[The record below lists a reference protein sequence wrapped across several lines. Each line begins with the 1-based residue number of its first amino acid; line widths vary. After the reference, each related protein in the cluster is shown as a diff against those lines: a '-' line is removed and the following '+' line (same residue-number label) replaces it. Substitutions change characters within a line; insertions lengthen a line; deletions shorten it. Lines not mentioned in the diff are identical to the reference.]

1 VTAALVTGASRGI
14 GRATAVELARRGT
27 ALALVGRPSAELD
40 ETVELARA
48 AGAPEAV
55 AFGCDLADARATEA
69 AAYAVVSHF
78 PGLAILVNNAGVAPR
93 VSVEET
99 RLDVWDETLAV
110 NLRAPFVLTRA
121 VLPVM
126 RKHGRGR
133 IVHVGSI
140 SSTLGTPR
148 LSAYCASKWG
158 LVGFMKSLA
167 EELSGSGIVT
177 LAILPGSTAT
187 RMLEGSGMPPRMSAD
202 EVAQTIVHCCLDASP
217 AHNGAVIEMFGV

>member
-1 VTAALVTGASRGI
+1 MTSALVTGASRGI
-14 GRATAVELARRGT
+14 GRATAVELARRGVS
-27 ALALVGRPSAELD
+27 LALVGRPSKELD
-40 ETVELARA
+40 ESVELARA

-55 AFGCDLADARATEA
+55 AFPCDLTDTASVEA
-69 AAYAVVSHF
+69 AAYQVLSHF
-78 PGLAILVNNAGVAPR
+78 PALGVLVNNAGVAPR

-99 RLDVWDETLAV
+99 RPDVWDETLAV
-110 NLRAPFVLTRA
+110 NLRAPFLLTRA
-121 VLPVM
+121 VLPAM
-126 RKHGRGR
+126 RKNARGR

-167 EELSGSGIVT
+167 EELSGTGITT
-177 LAILPGSTAT
+177 LAVLPGSTST

-202 EVAQTIVHCCLDASP
+202 EVAQTIVHYCLDASP

>member
-14 GRATAVELARRGT
+14 GRATAVELARRGV
-27 ALALVGRPSAELD
+27 ALALVARASKALD
-40 ETVELARA
+40 ETVELARE

-55 AFGCDLADARATEA
+55 GFACDLADAQAVEAT
-69 AAYAVVSHF
+69 AYAVLSQF
-78 PGLAILVNNAGVAPR
+78 PALGILVNNAGVAPR

-110 NLRAPFVLTRA
+110 NLRAPFLLTRA
-121 VLPVM
+121 VLPAM
-126 RKHGRGR
+126 RKNARGR

-140 SSTLGTPR
+140 SSTLGTAR

-167 EELSGSGIVT
+167 EELSGSGVTT

-187 RMLEGSGMPPRMSAD
+187 RMLEGSGMPPRMTAE
-202 EVAQTIVHCCLDASP
+202 EVAATVAHYCLDASP

>member
-1 VTAALVTGASRGI
+1 MTAALITGASRGI
-14 GRATAVELARRGT
+14 GRATAVELARRGV
-27 ALALVGRPSAELD
+27 ALALVARASKALD
-40 ETVELARA
+40 ETVELARE
-48 AGAPEAV
+48 AGAPEALGF
-55 AFGCDLADARATEA
+55 ACDLADARAAEA
-69 AAYAVVSHF
+69 TAYAVLSQF
-78 PGLAILVNNAGVAPR
+78 PALGILVNNAGVAPR

-110 NLRAPFVLTRA
+110 NLRAPFLFTRA
-121 VLPVM
+121 VLPHL
-126 RKHGRGR
+126 RKNARGR

-167 EELSGSGIVT
+167 EELSGSGVTT

-187 RMLEGSGMPPRMSAD
+187 RMLEGSGMPPRMSAE
-202 EVAQTIVHCCLDASP
+202 EVAQTVVHYCLDASP
-217 AHNGAVIEMFGV
+217 AHNGAVIEMFGT

>member
-1 VTAALVTGASRGI
+1 MTVALVTGASRGI
-14 GRATAVELARRGT
+14 GRATAVELARRGV
-27 ALALVGRPSAELD
+27 ALALLGRPSPELE
-40 ETVELARA
+40 ETLALART

-55 AFGCDLADARATEA
+55 GFGCDLADARAVEA
-69 AAYAVVSHF
+69 AAYAVVSQF
-78 PGLAILVNNAGVAPR
+78 PGLAILVNNAGIAARVAI
-93 VSVEET
+93 EET

-110 NLRAPFVLTRA
+110 NLRAPFLLTRA
-121 VLPVM
+121 VLPTM
-126 RKHGRGR
+126 RKNARGR

-167 EELSGSGIVT
+167 EELSGSGITTV
-177 LAILPGSTAT
+177 AVLPGSTAT

-202 EVAQTIVHCCLDASP
+202 EVAQTIVHYCLDAP
-217 AHNGAVIEMFGV
+217 AAHNGAVIEMFGI

>member
-14 GRATAVELARRGT
+14 GRATAVELARRGV
-27 ALALVGRPSAELD
+27 ALALVGRPSSELD
-40 ETVELARA
+40 ETVELARG

-55 AFGCDLADARATEA
+55 AFACDLADARATEA
-69 AAYAVVSHF
+69 AAYAVVTHF
-78 PGLAILVNNAGVAPR
+78 PALGILVNNAGVARR
-93 VSVEET
+93 VSVEDT

-121 VLPVM
+121 VLSSM
-126 RKHGRGR
+126 RKSGRGR
-133 IVHVGSI
+133 IIHVGSI

-167 EELSGSGIVT
+167 EELSGSGVVT

-202 EVAQTIVHCCLDASP
+202 DVAQTIVHYCLDASP
-217 AHNGAVIEMFGV
+217 AHNGGVIEMFGV

>member
-1 VTAALVTGASRGI
+1 VTSALVTGASRGI
-14 GRATAVELARRGT
+14 GRATATLLARRGVS
-27 ALALVGRPSAELD
+27 LALLGRSSKELEESAAI
-40 ETVELARA
+40 ARA
-48 AGAPEAV
+48 AGAPDAL
-55 AFGCDLADARATEA
+55 AFACDLADPAAVEA
-69 AAYAVVSHF
+69 AANAVLSHF
-78 PGLAILVNNAGVAPR
+78 PALGILVNNAGIAPR

-99 RLDVWDETLAV
+99 RPDVWDETLAV
-110 NLRAPFVLTRA
+110 NLRAPFLLTRA

-126 RKHGRGR
+126 RENGRGR

-167 EELSGSGIVT
+167 EELSGSGVVT
-177 LAILPGSTAT
+177 LAVLPGSTST
-187 RMLEGSGMPPRMSAD
+187 RMLEGSGMPPRMTAE
-202 EVAQTIVHCCLDASP
+202 EVAETIVHYCLDASP

>member
-1 VTAALVTGASRGI
+1 VTSALVTGASRGI
-14 GRATAVELARRGT
+14 GRATAALLAGRGVS
-27 ALALVGRPSAELD
+27 LALVGRPSKELD

-55 AFGCDLADARATEA
+55 AFACDLADTASVES
-69 AAYAVVSHF
+69 AAYAVLSHF
-78 PGLAILVNNAGVAPR
+78 PALGILVNNAGVAAR
-93 VSVEET
+93 VSIEET
-99 RLDVWDETLAV
+99 RNDVWNETLAV
-110 NLRAPFVLTRA
+110 NLRAPFLLTRA
-121 VLPVM
+121 VLPAM
-126 RKHGRGR
+126 RKHARGR

-140 SSTLGTPR
+140 SSTLGTAR

-167 EELSGSGIVT
+167 EELSGSGITTCAV
-177 LAILPGSTAT
+177 LPGSTAT

-202 EVAQTIVHCCLDASP
+202 EVAQTIVHYCLDASP

>member
-14 GRATAVELARRGT
+14 GRATAIELARRGVAV
-27 ALALVGRPSAELD
+27 ALLGRPSTELD

-69 AAYAVVSHF
+69 AAYQVLSRF
-78 PGLAILVNNAGVAPR
+78 PTLRILVNNAGVAPR

-99 RLDVWDETLAV
+99 RLDVWDETLSV
-110 NLRAPFVLTRA
+110 NLRAPFLLTRA
-121 VLPVM
+121 VLPAM
-126 RKHGRGR
+126 RKQGRGR
-133 IVHVGSI
+133 VVHVGSI

-177 LAILPGSTAT
+177 VAVLPGSTAT

-202 EVAQTIVHCCLDASP
+202 EVAQTVVHYCLDASP